1 MYSNAP
7 VKHFELPFVSALLYN
22 FPYLT
27 NMFTIA
33 KLVCHRA
40 VSQISKHV
48 PAFQNV
54 SSQT

>member
-1 MYSNAP
+1 MYSKAP

-48 PAFQNV
+48 PTFQNV